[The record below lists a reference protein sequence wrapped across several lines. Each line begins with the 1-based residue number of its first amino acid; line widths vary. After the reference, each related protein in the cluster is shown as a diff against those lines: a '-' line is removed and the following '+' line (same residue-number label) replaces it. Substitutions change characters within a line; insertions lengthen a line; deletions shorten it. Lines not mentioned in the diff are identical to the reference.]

1 MPAKLTTTINKIK
14 SVPNPTNAAII
25 DQFYY
30 YMKDNDVSE
39 NHQNNCLKVVIALAN
54 FLGTDITFYDVK
66 NKERITAFLDT
77 KEKSREEDPDTKW
90 ITTWNHYLNRV
101 RLFFRWLYNAG
112 GKEVSGENSLPSEWE
127 TPAFVKIKGKN

>member
-30 YMKDNDVSE
+30 YMKGNDVSE

-54 FLGTDITFYDVK
+54 FLGTGLQVSFHLTKI
-66 NKERITAFLDT
+66 FL
-77 KEKSREEDPDTKW
+77 S
-90 ITTWNHYLNRV
+90 
-101 RLFFRWLYNAG
+101 
-112 GKEVSGENSLPSEWE
+112 
-127 TPAFVKIKGKN
+127 